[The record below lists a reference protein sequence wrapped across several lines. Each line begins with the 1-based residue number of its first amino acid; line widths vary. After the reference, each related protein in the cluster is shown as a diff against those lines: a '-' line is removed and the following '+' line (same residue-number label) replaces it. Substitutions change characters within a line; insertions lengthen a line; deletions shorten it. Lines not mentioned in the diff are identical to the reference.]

1 MISRQARIVS
11 GKDLSHIIQEDVR
24 VQAAAQLLSLGRS
37 PRLDVLLVGNDPAS
51 MWYAEAKRKIGQRV
65 GVEVRLIKLLA
76 DADAADIA
84 ATAGRSSDDSEV
96 DGVIVEL
103 PLPSGVPLEVVSERI
118 DPVKDVDGITDANRA
133 ALFEG
138 RESRTIVPATAL
150 ACIHMI
156 ERCDVAVRGSAV
168 AIIGRGL
175 TVGRP
180 LAAALMNRH
189 ATVTVCHTHTQNI
202 DSVLKRADVVV
213 AAAGRPHLVTGKMIR
228 PGATVI
234 DAGTN
239 QVRDSLVGDV
249 DSVSVAGVA
258 RALTPVPGGVGAVTT
273 ALIMAN
279 TMRAVQ
285 LRVESP

>member
-1 MISRQARIVS
+1 
-11 GKDLSHIIQEDVR
+11 
-24 VQAAAQLLSLGRS
+24 
-37 PRLDVLLVGNDPAS
+37 
-51 MWYAEAKRKIGQRV
+51 MWYAEAKRKIGHRV

-76 DADAADIA
+76 DAHAADVA
-84 ATAGRSSDDSEV
+84 AAAGRASDDSEV

-103 PLPSGVPLEVVSERI
+103 PLPSGVPLELVSERI
-118 DPVKDVDGITDANRA
+118 DPVKDVDGITEANRA

-138 RESRTIVPATAL
+138 RESHAIVPATAL

-156 ERCDVAVRGSAV
+156 KRCDVAVRGSTV

-180 LAAALMNRH
+180 LAAALINRH

-202 DSVLKRADVVV
+202 DSVLKGADVVV

-249 DSVSVAGVA
+249 DSVSVTEVA

-285 LRVESP
+285 LRVESS

>member
-103 PLPSGVPLEVVSERI
+103 QAEHLCLSMR
-118 DPVKDVDGITDANRA
+118 GIQKPKARLLT
-133 ALFEG
+133 
-138 RESRTIVPATAL
+138 S
-150 ACIHMI
+150 
-156 ERCDVAVRGSAV
+156 AVRGNFKNYPM
-168 AIIGRGL
+168 GEEGL
-175 TVGRP
+175 
-180 LAAALMNRH
+180 
-189 ATVTVCHTHTQNI
+189 
-202 DSVLKRADVVV
+202 
-213 AAAGRPHLVTGKMIR
+213 
-228 PGATVI
+228 
-234 DAGTN
+234 
-239 QVRDSLVGDV
+239 
-249 DSVSVAGVA
+249 
-258 RALTPVPGGVGAVTT
+258 LT
-273 ALIMAN
+273 LLHS
-279 TMRAVQ
+279 R
-285 LRVESP
+285 